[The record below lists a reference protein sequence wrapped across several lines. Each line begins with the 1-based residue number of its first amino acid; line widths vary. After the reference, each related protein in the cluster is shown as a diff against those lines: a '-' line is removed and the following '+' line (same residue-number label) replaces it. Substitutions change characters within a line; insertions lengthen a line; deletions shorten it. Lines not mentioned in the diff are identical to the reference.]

1 MLLFICFLTFFIAI
15 VEERWM
21 WLLCCVKLLYEN
33 VDKTK
38 KRDEIRGELA
48 IGEFGKIP
56 DGPEEIWDRST

>member
-1 MLLFICFLTFFIAI
+1 
-15 VEERWM
+15 M